1 MPDEL
6 RDSMKSL
13 INIKNNYNKC
23 FLWCHIRHLH
33 SLNKKPQTI
42 ATADK
47 KMANDLDYKGI
58 NFPIS
63 KKDYSMIEK
72 KNNICINVFRYENDV
87 VYPVHISKQKFKDCM
102 DLLPVNDENKPHY
115 VYIKN
120 FNRLMSNKTK
130 HKSQKYFC
138 RYCLQC
144 FSSERDLIKHE
155 EICLKVNGKQSV
167 ALKSGSIKFENYLK
181 LIAVPFM
188 LILNVI

>member
-6 RDSMKSL
+6 KDSMKGL
-13 INIKNNYNKC
+13 INFKNNYNKC

-33 SLNKKPQTI
+33 PLNKKPQTI

-47 KMANDLDYKGI
+47 KMANDLDHKGV

-63 KKDYSMIEK
+63 KKGYSMIEK
-72 KNNICINVFRYENDV
+72 KNNICINVFCYENDL
-87 VYPVHISKQKFKDCM
+87 VYPADMSKQKFKDCM

-120 FNRLMSNKTK
+120 FNRFMFNKTK
-130 HKSQKYFC
+130 HKSQKHFC

-167 ALKSGSIKFENYLK
+167 ELKSGSIKFENYLK
-181 LIAVPFM
+181 
-188 LILNVI
+188 